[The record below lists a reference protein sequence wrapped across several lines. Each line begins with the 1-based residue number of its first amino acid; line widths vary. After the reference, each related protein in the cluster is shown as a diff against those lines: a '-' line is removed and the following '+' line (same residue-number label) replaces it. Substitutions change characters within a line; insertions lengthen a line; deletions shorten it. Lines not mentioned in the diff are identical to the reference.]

1 MKWFYAAFGSCLL
14 LVNGAFLLGVQ
25 GYPGIGREHGP
36 MENFQAI
43 CLLLAAL
50 IFYIC
55 QRRVLTR
62 GGSRLL
68 WSLALFCATV
78 LLLEFDTRH
87 FGWPLLTYVTN
98 GWIRDVWLALLWLFM
113 SWVVLRRWSSVWSSF
128 QVWIVNSSGRLMLVA
143 GFFWGFSLWVE
154 GAEWANMSGKY
165 FLEELMEVNGVLLML
180 GAALLS
186 ARVFVVQKTSPKNL
200 DCRSSRRSQSF
211 FRLRA

>member
-1 MKWFYAAFGSCLL
+1 MLNLTLWGVLSRVTTPLLYQVQCLMMPRITRLWFGKKGTEVKWFYAAFGSCLL

-25 GYPGIGREHGP
+25 VYPGIGREHGP

-43 CLLLAAL
+43 CLFLAAL

-68 WSLALFCATV
+68 WSLALFCATF
-78 LLLEFDTRH
+78 LLVEFDTRH

-113 SWVVLRRWSSVWSSF
+113 SWVNRRQLSCPVG
-128 QVWIVNSSGRLMLVA
+128 VN
-143 GFFWGFSLWVE
+143 
-154 GAEWANMSGKY
+154 
-165 FLEELMEVNGVLLML
+165 
-180 GAALLS
+180 
-186 ARVFVVQKTSPKNL
+186 
-200 DCRSSRRSQSF
+200 
-211 FRLRA
+211 